1 MGMELPAVDTW
12 SPGPSAQRFTG
23 KDWQNL
29 REDRVITV
37 MNEPGPGTDPGC
49 YPRDVLPMAQKGKLT
64 KDQVSC
70 VQKSLSQAEYD
81 ADKARLSLVLIAN
94 AHARGE
100 SKDWEWLVARHLETI
115 DEENPGLAYR
125 YSLHLYDGGP
135 ENYANSYHWAGVA
148 LGQRAAWT
156 GDVYHERVTRL
167 YKLRAALSQSKWRA
181 AEAAFAEDASE
192 ENGEAVLDWR
202 DLTRKAALDWYAYAN
217 ETGMNTKTAM
227 NLCEIASI
235 QEGCEGAM

>member
-1 MGMELPAVDTW
+1 MELPATDEWTAPAAV
-12 SPGPSAQRFTG
+12 ARFTG
-23 KDWQNL
+23 KDWKSL
-29 REDRVITV
+29 REDRVVTV

-64 KDQVSC
+64 KDQVAC

-94 AHARGE
+94 AHARTE
-100 SKDWEWLVARHLETI
+100 SDNWEWLVARHLETI

-125 YSLHLYDGGP
+125 YALHLYDKGEASYG
-135 ENYANSYHWAGVA
+135 NSYHWAGVA

-167 YKLRAALSQSKWRA
+167 YKLRAALSQAQWRK
-181 AEAAFAEDASE
+181 AETTFAGDNSED
-192 ENGEAVLDWR
+192 NRDRVLEWR
-202 DLTRKAALDWYAYAN
+202 DLTRQAAVNWYHYAS
-217 ETGMNTKTAM
+217 ETGMDSETPYA
-227 NLCEIASI
+227 LCEIASI
-235 QEGCEGAM
+235 QKGCEGVAN